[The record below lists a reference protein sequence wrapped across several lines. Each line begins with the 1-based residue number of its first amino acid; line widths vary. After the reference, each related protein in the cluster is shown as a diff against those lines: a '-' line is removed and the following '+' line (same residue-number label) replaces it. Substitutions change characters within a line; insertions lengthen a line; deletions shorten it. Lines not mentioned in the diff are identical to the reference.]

1 MNMFEK
7 LLVAFKS
14 DGFWIHF
21 ARFGIV
27 GTIIHIHGAKAE
39 NGTSG
44 KVDAITLHLDSSRRR
59 RKGDTLWA
67 AILRILGITNSCY
80 DMRRKEGETYAIH
93 VDHTNTS
100 KSTTLFVLV
109 ASEIAVVRAI
119 NGGGLVFVNLRI
131 KPGKG
136 GKIQEQSF
144 ER

>member
-1 MNMFEK
+1 M
-7 LLVAFKS
+7 
-14 DGFWIHF
+14 
-21 ARFGIV
+21 
-27 GTIIHIHGAKAE
+27 
-39 NGTSG
+39 
-44 KVDAITLHLDSSRRR
+44 
-59 RKGDTLWA
+59 
-67 AILRILGITNSCY
+67 
-80 DMRRKEGETYAIH
+80 IH

-119 NGGGLVFVNLRI
+119 NGGGLIFVNLRI